1 MAQEGSIFTGLGI
14 VFILLGVALVLLPLL
29 ARSMNLQNVLD
40 RVPWIILYVYR
51 QDSFVF
57 ITSPILIIISLA
69 FIIYAFLK

>member
-1 MAQEGSIFTGLGI
+1 MAQDGGIFTALGI
-14 VFILLGVALVLLPLL
+14 MFILLGVALVVLPLL
-29 ARSMNLQNVLD
+29 ARSLDMQSILD

-51 QDSFVF
+51 QDGFVF

>member
-1 MAQEGSIFTGLGI
+1 MAQDGGVFTALGI
-14 VFILLGVALVLLPLL
+14 MFILLGVALVVLPLL
-29 ARSMNLQNVLD
+29 ARSLDMQSILD

-51 QDSFVF
+51 QDGFVF

>member
-1 MAQEGSIFTGLGI
+1 VAQDGGVFTALGI
-14 VFILLGVALVLLPLL
+14 MFILLGVALVVLPLL
-29 ARSMNLQNVLD
+29 ARSLDMQSILD

-51 QDSFVF
+51 QDDFVF